1 MANCAQATLR
11 GSEMVVECDDR
22 WDCCQRAQA
31 AAKVRRMN
39 ERIQQ
44 SPSSSAPR
52 VRAPGFSRG
61 KGDDWCKS
69 NAKQMDKLSPQGQA
83 QLARDAGAPECLA
96 KKLEGDATTNPPVP
110 PQSRKDLGLAL
121 DHPLDMKFGGPAM
134 PQRLLPLDP
143 KVNGAF
149 GSFARVIGDQ
159 VGAGN
164 KLEKVSLICP
174 PSQTGCP
181 GEDHSTKNDQGQPPN
196 PIGMFETTTT
206 YTFT

>member
-31 AAKVRRMN
+31 AAKVKRMN
-39 ERIQQ
+39 QRLSESRGF
-44 SPSSSAPR
+44 SFAPK

-69 NAKQMDKLSPQGQA
+69 QIKQMDKLGPKAQA
-83 QLARDAGAPECLA
+83 QRARDAGAPECLA
-96 KKLEGDATTNPPVP
+96 KKLEGGDPPP
-110 PQSRKDLGLAL
+110 PAPQSRKQQGLAM

-134 PQRLLPLDP
+134 AQHLLPLDP

-149 GSFARVIGDQ
+149 GSFARVVGDK
-159 VGAGN
+159 VGTG
-164 KLEKVSLICP
+164 KGLEKVSLVCP
-174 PSQTGCP
+174 PSGKCP
-181 GEDHSTKNDQGQPPN
+181 KENHSSGQAPAT
-196 PIGMFETTTT
+196 PIASPEWSTS
-206 YTFT
+206 YTSA